1 MFEILA
7 FIFVNSVQQKKSL
20 NGLFFKLI
28 AFINFSNLVATKT
41 GNISQHLLDLS
52 LNDNILYARLSK

>member
-1 MFEILA
+1 VFEILA

-28 AFINFSNLVATKT
+28 VFINFSNLVATKM

-52 LNDNILYARLSK
+52 LDDNILYARLSK